1 MNPLLLDFPEEF
13 ESERLLVRAPRVG
26 DGVELNA
33 LVHTSVEEL
42 RPWMPWVTPV
52 PTVEQSEESV
62 RKAIGRWKLR
72 EDLRLH
78 LYLKSTGEFI
88 GGSGLHRI
96 NWEVPKFEIGYWIGS
111 RFTGKGYITEAVDR
125 IARFA
130 FEELRARRV
139 EIRCDDRNVRSIG
152 VAERAGFLLEGIL
165 RNDSRSTGGE
175 IRSTRIYAKIR
186 DEIS

>member
-13 ESERLLVRAPRVG
+13 KTERLLIHAPRVG

-33 LVHTSVEEL
+33 LVQASVEEL

-96 NWEVPKFEIGYWIGS
+96 NWEVPKFEIGYWVGR
-111 RFTGKGYITEAVDR
+111 RFAGKGFVTEAVVR
-125 IARFA
+125 ITQFA
-130 FEELRARRV
+130 FEELHAQRV
-139 EIRCDDRNVRSIG
+139 EIRCDDKNVRSAK
-152 VAERAGFLLEGIL
+152 VAGRAGFLLEGIL
-165 RNDSRSTGGE
+165 RNDSRNSAGE
-175 IRSTRIYAKIR
+175 LRDTWIYAKVK
-186 DEIS
+186 